1 MSLARSRPTLL
12 VGLALALVVACSTTP
27 TGRTQLTLFPPA
39 EIDAMG
45 DASYAQMKEETPVL
59 AEGEVTE
66 YVRCVAR
73 PLLAQVSG
81 DWEIT
86 VFHQDQVNAFA
97 LPGNNIGIY
106 TGLLGVAGNQHQLAA
121 VIGHEIAHVLAE
133 HANARMSTAFA
144 TQAGLDLLGAV
155 SGSRE
160 SFLGRQVMAA
170 LGVGAQVGI
179 ILPFTR
185 GQETEADLI
194 GLEMMADAGYDPREA
209 VQLWRNMAANAGGQQ
224 PPEFLSTHPAS
235 DTRIRRLEEAM
246 PEALERYRRAR
257 DAGRR
262 PACSLL

>member
-1 MSLARSRPTLL
+1 MSLAPLRPALL

-27 TGRTQLTLFPPA
+27 TGRTQLTLFPAA

-45 DASYAQMKEETPVL
+45 DASYAQMKDETPVL
-59 AEGEVTE
+59 AEGEVTA

-97 LPGNNIGIY
+97 LPGNNIGM
-106 TGLLGVAGNQHQLAA
+106 
-121 VIGHEIAHVLAE
+121 LAE

-155 SGSRE
+155 SGSSE

-235 DTRIRRLEEAM
+235 DTRIRRLEEAL

-262 PACSLL
+262 PECSLL